1 LYLCSYSLVLLLT
14 VVVFIECYHLLIINS
29 SVFLH
34 FQGMHQQ
41 LHLKPY
47 AVHTTFQYA
56 GTEGKRN
63 RLREAMLFV
72 DQPSYYDTPGLFIC
86 QSLNV

>member
-1 LYLCSYSLVLLLT
+1 
-14 VVVFIECYHLLIINS
+14 
-29 SVFLH
+29 
-34 FQGMHQQ
+34 MHQQ